1 MVLKFLL
8 EKEFKQF
15 FRNPFMPKLAV
26 IFPLMVM
33 LVMPWAATLDI
44 KNIKVSIVDN
54 DRSTMSGDL
63 IEAINN
69 STYFDVVS
77 FEPGYARSLE
87 EVEYG
92 RADLI
97 LEIPAGFEND
107 LVNFSA
113 APVHVS
119 INAVNSVKGMQGQS
133 YITSLIMEFS
143 KGLEPVRGVAEGAI
157 EPAVDVI
164 VKNMYNPTLN
174 YRFTM
179 IPGLI
184 MVIMIV
190 LCGFLPAVNIVQE
203 KELGTIEQIN
213 VSPIGKSTFILAKLI
228 PFWIIGF
235 VTLSLAFFLAW
246 LIYGLAAAGS
256 YGTLYLFCGLF
267 IFTVTGAGLVVSN
280 YSSSMQQA
288 TFVMFFFVIICI
300 LMSGLLTPV
309 SSMPGWAKAIAG
321 ITPTKYMVDAL
332 RGVFLRG
339 DTLADLR
346 LEFAALA
353 SMMAAFNTWA
363 VLSYK
368 KSK

>member
-1 MVLKFLL
+1 MTLRYLL

-15 FRNPFMPKLAV
+15 FRNPFMPKLVV

-33 LVMPWAATLDI
+33 LVMPWATTLDI
-44 KNIKVSIVDN
+44 KNLRVSVVDN
-54 DRSTMSGDL
+54 DHSSLSAEL
-63 IEAINN
+63 IEAIGN
-69 STYFDVVS
+69 STYFNVVS
-77 FEPGYARSLE
+77 SEPVYAQSLE
-87 EVEYG
+87 DVEYG
-92 RADLI
+92 RADLVI
-97 LEIPAGFEND
+97 EIPPGFGND
-107 LVNFSA
+107 MVNFSS

-119 INAVNSVKGMQGQS
+119 INAVNSIKGMQGQA
-133 YITSLIMEFS
+133 YIVSAVMEFS
-143 KGLEPVRGVAEGAI
+143 KEQASARGQAAQGFA
-157 EPAVDVI
+157 PAVEVI

-184 MVIMIV
+184 MVIMVV

-213 VSPIGKSTFILAKLI
+213 VTPVSKFTFILGKLI

-235 VTLSLAFFLAW
+235 VAISLAFVLAW

-280 YSSSMQQA
+280 HSSTMQQA

-309 SSMPGWAKAIAG
+309 SSMPVWAKVIAG

-339 DTLADLR
+339 DTLADLW
-346 LEFAALA
+346 LEFSALCL
-353 SMMAAFNTWA
+353 MMVAFSVWA
-363 VLSYK
+363 VRSYR